1 MTFVRRRQ
9 MRYEGDLQELP
20 RQMIKLFLQH
30 LQLSALIYYFVREHT
45 DIEDYRYTFP
55 TSYDS
60 IIAWNNIC
68 IFTSSYS

>member
-1 MTFVRRRQ
+1 

-45 DIEDYRYTFP
+45 YRRLQIYI
-55 TSYDS
+55 SYFVRQHNS
-60 IIAWNNIC
+60 ME
-68 IFTSSYS
+68 

>member
-30 LQLSALIYYFVREHT
+30 LQLSALIYYFVREYT
-45 DIEDYRYTFP
+45 DIEDHRYIYIHTYIYYFVL
-55 TSYDS
+55 
-60 IIAWNNIC
+60 
-68 IFTSSYS
+68 